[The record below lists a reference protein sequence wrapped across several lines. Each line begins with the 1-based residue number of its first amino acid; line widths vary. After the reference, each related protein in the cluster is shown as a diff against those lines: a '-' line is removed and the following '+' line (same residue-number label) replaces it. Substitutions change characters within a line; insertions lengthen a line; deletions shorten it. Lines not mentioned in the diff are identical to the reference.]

1 MGRMGLHRL
10 QLTVQPII
18 CAADDGS
25 GPAAARIGPDC
36 LAAFRE
42 WGVDAL
48 WLPAKEW
55 RCTAARDGLNNLDEL
70 MERARELGLYS
81 SDSTVAHV
89 FFIRAVDGHTG
100 PLGRGMLGGNIA
112 FVAQDG
118 ERQGDAPTDARDA
131 FIIAHELGHCLGL
144 GHVVDELGEFN
155 NDAVPNLMGEGA
167 FADRVGAEGL
177 VRYQANVV
185 RSSPMAVATARL

>member
-1 MGRMGLHRL
+1 MQRCE
-10 QLTVQPII
+10 LTIQPII

-25 GPAAARIGPDC
+25 GPAAARIAPDC
-36 LAAFRE
+36 LAAYRH
-42 WGVDAL
+42 WGLDSV
-48 WLPAKEW
+48 WLPPKEW
-55 RCTAARDGLNNLDEL
+55 RCTAARDGLRNLDDL
-70 MERARELGLYS
+70 MEQARELGLYS

-89 FFIRAVDGHTG
+89 FFINAVDGQSG

-118 ERQGDAPTDARDA
+118 EREGDGPSEARDA

-155 NDAVPNLMGEGA
+155 NDAVPNLMGEGS
-167 FADRVGAEGL
+167 FADRIGSGGL
-177 VRYQANVV
+177 VRYQVNVI
-185 RSSPMAVATARL
+185 RSSPMVAVPARL